1 VVDRHGK
8 QGYTKMWHQVERYSE
23 PFFRFCYSL
32 SRQEWIFVFVG
43 ALVIGYF
50 CMRGFGSRAN
60 Y

>member
-1 VVDRHGK
+1 
-8 QGYTKMWHQVERYSE
+8 MWHQIEGYME
-23 PFFRFCYSL
+23 PFFRFCCSL
-32 SRQEWIFVFVG
+32 SRTEWIFVFVG